1 MALPRVAS
9 AADEGSQRKKPG
21 LSLDGLA
28 GPHTTGNG
36 NGNGTGTE
44 IGIGIESVT
53 VIAIV
58 SVNAG
63 VVRTRRE
70 AVVAVIERN
79 ENGSESLSVSVA
91 DAVILEEVRLE
102 RNDMILE
109 KPRDAEPAR
118 AKKTVAEIAAR
129 GKRTP
134 NLDRAAMSMK
144 AVSDL
149 LLR

>member
-1 MALPRVAS
+1 MALLRVAS

-28 GPHTTGNG
+28 GPHTTG

>member
-28 GPHTTGNG
+28 GPHTTG

-91 DAVILEEVRLE
+91 DAVILEEVGLE

>member
-28 GPHTTGNG
+28 GPHTTG

-79 ENGSESLSVSVA
+79 ENGSERLSVSVA

>member
-28 GPHTTGNG
+28 GPHTTG

-118 AKKTVAEIAAR
+118 AKQTVAEIAAR

>member
-28 GPHTTGNG
+28 RPHTTG

>member
-28 GPHTTGNG
+28 GPHTTG

-70 AVVAVIERN
+70 AVVAVIEKN

-91 DAVILEEVRLE
+91 DAVILEEVGLE

>member
-36 NGNGTGTE
+36 NGTGTE
-44 IGIGIESVT
+44 IGIGIESMT

>member
-36 NGNGTGTE
+36 TGTGTE

>member
-28 GPHTTGNG
+28 GPHTTG

>member
-1 MALPRVAS
+1 MALLRVAS

-28 GPHTTGNG
+28 GPHTTG

-129 GKRTP
+129 WKRTP